1 MTESKG
7 AALAGTAALILVLTA
22 CSSGG
27 GGGGTTT
34 GPRLV
39 ATVKVGSRAGTP
51 VLGGGYVWVP
61 NTADGTIS
69 KIDQRTNR
77 VVATIKVG
85 DPAPLLKAGC
95 GAPNVHAFPVGT
107 FEVRRCDLPSA
118 LAFVDGSLWAARNG
132 PGELIRIDPRTDAV
146 VARVPVEGLTFA
158 MAGGS
163 SGVWV
168 ADYENDSLTQID
180 TGTNQV
186 VRMLADVGHGPS
198 GLVVSDGTVWVALAR
213 ENAVARI
220 DPASGTRLARL
231 DVGRRPLAM
240 VTTPGALWVRNE
252 KSSSLSRIDPVSN
265 QVVATVPISFFLGR
279 DGQDGIA
286 VVGGRVWSGGEELNA
301 VDPATNSVV
310 DRFSHTA
317 IALAGA
323 GSSLWT
329 TDVTGT
335 VSRIDV

>member
-1 MTESKG
+1 MTESRRAG
-7 AALAGTAALILVLTA
+7 LAGTSALILVLTA

-27 GGGGTTT
+27 GGGRTTT
-34 GPRLV
+34 PRLV
-39 ATVKVGSRAGTP
+39 ATVNVGGRAGTP

-85 DPAPLLKAGC
+85 DPGPLVAAGC

-118 LAFVDGSLWAARNG
+118 LTYLDGSLWAARNG
-132 PGELIRIDPRTDAV
+132 PGEVIRIDPRTDAV

-158 MAGGS
+158 MAGGP

-180 TGTNQV
+180 TATNQV
-186 VRMLADVGHGPS
+186 VKMLAGVGLGPS
-198 GLVVSDGTVWVALAR
+198 GLVVSDAAAWVALAR

-231 DVGRRPLAM
+231 AVGRRPLAM

-265 QVVATVPISFFLGR
+265 QVVATVPISYFLGR

-286 VVGGRVWSGGEELNA
+286 VVGGRVWSGGQELNA

-310 DRFSHTA
+310 ERFAHTA
-317 IALAGA
+317 IALAGG